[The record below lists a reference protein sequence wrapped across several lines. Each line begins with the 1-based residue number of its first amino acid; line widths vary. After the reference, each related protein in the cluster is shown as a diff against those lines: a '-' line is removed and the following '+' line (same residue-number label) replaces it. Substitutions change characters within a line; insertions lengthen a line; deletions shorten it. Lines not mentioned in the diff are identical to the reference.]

1 MGRQHIIDRIHR
13 LRKIG
18 HTQAQIASKLNEEGV
33 STFSGFGRWQ
43 QPTISDIIRKY
54 KKES

>member
-1 MGRQHIIDRIHR
+1 MDRQHIIDRIHR

-18 HTQAQIASKLNEEGV
+18 RTQAQIAAKLNEEGV

-43 QPTISDIIRKY
+43 QPTISEIIRKY